1 LFRGLNP
8 VKIFVT
14 GPPASGK
21 TFYSE
26 KIQHYYN
33 IPRVHVGQLTAEVI
47 RMADLEEEEVDAED
61 EF

>member
-1 LFRGLNP
+1 M
-8 VKIFVT
+8 T

-33 IPRVHVGQLTAEVI
+33 IPRIHVGQLTAEVY
-47 RMADLEEEEVDAED
+47 RMADLEEEEADAED
-61 EF
+61 EFQT